1 MKKINILIFLLFV
14 TVNVFANSPSK
25 IAKEVADSMQSSL
38 PTKVDFLSTIER
50 ISSRGNI
57 LHYEY
62 VLNLTKNEFSEMKD
76 LMKPS
81 VIEELCSSALLKKIL
96 LDNGVGIQ
104 YSYYDLHDKELL
116 DSFIIDKSSC
126 R

>member
-38 PTKVDFLSTIER
+38 PTKVDFLSTIKR
-50 ISSRGNI
+50 VSSRGNI

-62 VLNLTKNEFSEMKD
+62 VLGLTKNEFSEMKD

-96 LDNGVGIQ
+96 LDNGVSVQ

-116 DSFIIDKSSC
+116 DSFIIDKSFC